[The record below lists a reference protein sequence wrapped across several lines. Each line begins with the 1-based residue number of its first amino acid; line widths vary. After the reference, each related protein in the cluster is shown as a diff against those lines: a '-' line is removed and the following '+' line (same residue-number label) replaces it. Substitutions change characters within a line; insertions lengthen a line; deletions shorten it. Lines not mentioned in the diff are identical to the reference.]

1 MHRTFVFAIVALAL
15 AASLPAQEFRGTIL
29 GRVTDSSGGV
39 VANAAVSV
47 TNQDTNTVVKS
58 TTTASRN
65 LHRAVPAARYLHGLR
80 AVAGFRAFERQGIV
94 VQVQDRIE
102 INVVLEPGQVTETV
116 VVRGETPLLETATGS
131 VGQVVDQTSISNLP
145 MNGRAVYLM
154 ARIVPG
160 MVPTDT
166 RLFTRPFDNGAVSN
180 VSMGGSRAASNNI
193 LLDGISN
200 MNIAS
205 QVAFVP
211 SPDAI
216 QEMKVQINTYD
227 AEFGR
232 AAGGVL
238 NAIVKSGTN
247 QFHGSLYEFWRN
259 DKLEANSFIN
269 NSVGEGKPRQRY
281 NLFGATGG
289 GPLYIPKVYD
299 GRNRTFVFGSWE
311 SIRQADPTSTLTT
324 VPTLEQREGD
334 FSKTFDPQGRP
345 LVIYDPFT
353 GARQPGRG
361 RRLPAR
367 SVPRQSHSAH
377 QHGPG
382 GPEDH
387 GAVRQAQQDR
397 APVPPRSTIS
407 SGPAPRR
414 TTTTPSSSARTTTSP
429 TLQRLFVRVSASQPA
444 AAGRRRHLR
453 HTGHAIPLPE
463 PPQPGRRA
471 RLRQHPHSHAAV
483 ERALRCVAL
492 RQRHRVSPARF
503 PASARSAS
511 PRRSKARWS
520 SQSFPVISISGHRH
534 ASAARATPR
543 SSTTSTRCRPA

>member
-1 MHRTFVFAIVALAL
+1 MIRTFVFALLALAL

-47 TNQDTNTVVKS
+47 TNQDTNTVAKA
-58 TTTASRN
+58 TTTEAGTYT
-65 LHRAVPAARYLHGLR
+65 VPFLLPGPYT
-80 AVAGFRAFERQGIV
+80 VSVQFAGFRVFQREGIV

-102 INVVLEPGQVTETV
+102 INVVLEPGQLTETV
-116 VVRGETPLLETATGS
+116 VVRGEAPLLETASGS
-131 VGQVVDQTSISNLP
+131 VGQVVDQASISNLP

-193 LLDGISN
+193 MLDGIAN
-200 MNIAS
+200 MNIQS

-247 QFHGSLYEFWRN
+247 RFHGSLYEFWRN
-259 DKLEANSFIN
+259 DLLEANSFIN

-289 GPLYIPKVYD
+289 GPLYIPKVYN
-299 GRNRTFVFGSWE
+299 GRNSTFVFGSWE

-324 VPTLEQREGD
+324 VPTLEQRDGD
-334 FSKTFDPQGRP
+334 FSKTLDPQGRA
-345 LVIYDPFT
+345 LTIYDPFST
-353 GARQPGRG
+353 RAN
-361 RRLPAR
+361 PAL
-367 SVPRQSHSAH
+367 A
-377 QHGPG
+377 G
-382 GPEDH
+382 GFLRD
-387 GAVRQAQQDR
+387 
-397 APVPPRSTIS
+397 PVPGNRIPRNSMDPVAVKIMEQYGKPNKPGA
-407 SGPAPRR
+407 GP
-414 TTTTPSSSARTTTSP
+414 T
-429 TLQRLFVRVSASQPA
+429 
-444 AAGRRRHLR
+444 
-453 HTGHAIPLPE
+453 
-463 PPQPGRRA
+463 
-471 RLRQHPHSHAAV
+471 AV
-483 ERALRCVAL
+483 DN
-492 RQRHRVSPARF
+492 F
-503 PASARSAS
+503 
-511 PRRSKARWS
+511 
-520 SQSFPVISISGHRH
+520 
-534 ASAARATPR
+534 
-543 SSTTSTRCRPA
+543 